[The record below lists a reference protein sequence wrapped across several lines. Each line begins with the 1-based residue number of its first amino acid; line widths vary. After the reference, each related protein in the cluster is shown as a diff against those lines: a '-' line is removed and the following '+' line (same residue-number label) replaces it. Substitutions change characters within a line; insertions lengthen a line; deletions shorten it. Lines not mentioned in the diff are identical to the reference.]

1 MKREFGI
8 NMEKLIYSIIYAVIR
23 PEISEQL
30 SIGLIIVDGAK
41 VEVRYSQEKM
51 NAMQNLFSEKEYRF
65 ISGTVASMTK
75 DHTVAT
81 IEDVNYLIRYSNNL
95 IALSPLQ
102 SIDISPTEQNKEWLL
117 ANYVYKNKLKIA

>member
-1 MKREFGI
+1 MK
-8 NMEKLIYSIIYAVIR
+8 KLIYSIIYAVIR